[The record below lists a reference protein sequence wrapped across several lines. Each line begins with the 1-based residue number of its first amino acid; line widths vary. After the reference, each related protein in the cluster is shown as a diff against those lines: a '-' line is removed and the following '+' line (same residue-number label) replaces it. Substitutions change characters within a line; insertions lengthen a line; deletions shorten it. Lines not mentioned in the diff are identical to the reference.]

1 VPSERIEVTVNSV
14 AGEFV
19 YSASV
24 SPASV
29 HDCLWYA
36 WDDAQEECDRA
47 YALWHRDGSP
57 MSYAVYGAALDR
69 VDAAQD
75 ALALHHREL
84 EHPHVVKQPPHR
96 RQR

>member
-1 VPSERIEVTVNSV
+1 VPSERIEMAVNSP

-24 SPASV
+24 SPSSV

-47 YALWHRDGSP
+47 YALWHRDGSRT
-57 MSYAVYGAALDR
+57 SYAVYRAALDR

-75 ALALHHREL
+75 ALALHHREAGR
-84 EHPHVVKQPPHR
+84 PTG
-96 RQR
+96 RQATA